1 MSNSEKKSKNSPKE
15 YNISPQKGPQTT
27 FLTTDADIAIYGGA
41 AGGGKTYGILLD
53 FLRHYENPNAG
64 GVYFRRT
71 YTQIRN
77 EGGLWDT
84 ADEVFRKVNATPKE
98 VTSQWIFPSGAAV
111 KMAHL
116 QYEKNVYDYQGAQIP
131 VIYFDELTHFTEKQ
145 FFYLMSRNRSTS
157 GIKPYMRATTN
168 PDVDSWVR
176 TFIDWWIDE
185 EGFPIPERSG
195 KLRWFYRVDGRLYWD
210 SSKEEL
216 MRRFPK
222 LAELAAPKSV
232 TFIMSK
238 VTDNQ
243 ILLKKDPS
251 YMANLLAQSAV
262 EKARLLDGNWNIRP
276 TAGNVF
282 KRFWFEEV
290 QAHPPLVEIVRC
302 WDRAATAW
310 KEGDPGDPDYTVGF
324 KLGKDAD
331 GLFYILDIVRERLSA
346 HKVESLIL
354 NTARQ
359 DGIGV
364 KVKGFQDPGGAG
376 KNEVEHFIRML
387 SGFDVVT
394 EKISVD
400 KITASRATSAQ
411 AEALNIKMLASC
423 RNKEDFYIE
432 AENFPDAN
440 HDDIVDAFT
449 GAFNCLTSG
458 NVGTF
463 TDDMGQ
469 FEENDSVTDFET
481 MDW

>member
-1 MSNSEKKSKNSPKE
+1 MKE
-15 YNISPQKGPQTT
+15 TNIGPQPGPQED
-27 FLTTDADIAIYGGA
+27 FLSSTADIVIYGGA
-41 AGGGKTYGILLD
+41 AGGGKTYAILLD
-53 FLRHYENPNAG
+53 FLRHFNNGLAG
-64 GVYFRRT
+64 CVYFRRT

-84 ADEVFRKVNATPKE
+84 ADQLWRQVGATPKE
-98 VTSQWIFPSGAAV
+98 VSSTWIFPSGASA

-176 TFIDWWIDE
+176 TFIDFWIDE
-185 EGFPIPERSG
+185 DTGIPIPEHAGVIRY
-195 KLRWFYRVDGRLYWD
+195 FYRVQGRMYWD
-210 SSKEEL
+210 DSKENL
-216 MRRFPK
+216 MSRFPK
-222 LAELAAPKSV
+222 LAELAEPKSV
-232 TFIMSK
+232 TFIPSK

-251 YMANLLAQSAV
+251 YMANLLAQNEV
-262 EKARLLDGNWNIRP
+262 ERARLLDGNWNIRP

-282 KRFWFEEV
+282 KRHYFVEV
-290 QAHPPLVEIVRC
+290 DAAPANMVEIVRC
-302 WDRAATAW
+302 WDRAATDW
-310 KEGDPGDPDYTVGF
+310 NPGDPGDPDWTVGV
-324 KLGKDAD
+324 KLGKCSD
-331 GLFYILDIVRERLSA
+331 GFFWILDIIRERYSA
-346 HKVESLIL
+346 HKVEKLIL
-354 NTARQ
+354 NTAQQ

-364 KVKGFQDPGGAG
+364 KVKGFQDPGAAG
-376 KNEVEHFIRML
+376 KGEIEDFVRML

-400 KITASRATSAQ
+400 KVTAAKGASAQ
-411 AEALNIKMLASC
+411 AEAGNVRILASC
-423 RNKEDFYIE
+423 RHKEDFYNE
-432 AENFPDAN
+432 AENFPDSN

-449 GAFNCLTSG
+449 GSFNELVRR

-463 TDDMGQ
+463 VDDMGQ
-469 FEENDSVTDFET
+469 YEEMDSLVNFDS